1 MSQKQRNFNVLFR
14 KPIYPLIVISVDKLM
29 AAFNI
34 KELAAC
40 CISARP
46 AKDRGVIIAID
57 STGEEFWYSPENYVI
72 APGFAFKKW
81 TKKQLIELYND
92 SNSVNNDTKYSAKSL
107 SSKRLT
113 QIISDIC
120 NLLKS

>member
-1 MSQKQRNFNVLFR
+1 MSQKQRDFNILFR
-14 KPIYPLIVISVDKLM
+14 KPRYPLIVISVDKLM

-46 AKDRGVIIAID
+46 VKDRNVIIVID
-57 STGEEFWYSPENYVI
+57 STGEEFWYSPKNYTI

-92 SNSVNNDTKYSAKSL
+92 SNPVNNDTKYSAKSL
-107 SSKRLT
+107 SNKRLS
-113 QIISDIC
+113 QIILDIC

>member
-1 MSQKQRNFNVLFR
+1 
-14 KPIYPLIVISVDKLM
+14 M

-46 AKDRGVIIAID
+46 AEDRDIIIAIG

-81 TKKQLIELYND
+81 TKKRLIELYND

-113 QIISDIC
+113 QLISDIC
-120 NLLKS
+120 NLLKA